1 MNSTK
6 LRNNILI
13 TGANG
18 FIGSHIVRAFC
29 KPRHAK
35 VTALVRP
42 SSDLRFIRRYP
53 IEMMHGDLASGSFDP
68 AQMQNFDTIVHA
80 GGKVGDWGDYQD
92 FYRTNV
98 LGSLALFNATR
109 HDSGFVYISSNAVL
123 GEEDEAQA
131 KAENAERR
139 PVLEYAFENLLPSA
153 MNHYRLSK
161 AVSEMLL
168 IARAKQTGR
177 RLTVIRP
184 VWVFG
189 PREFNAGP
197 YEYCKTVKGG
207 MPLMPGCD
215 SNRFHTIYAGDLANI
230 VVKVSENIKDGIN
243 IYNVGNPQVE
253 LMTDYWSAFCAAI
266 GVKVPRHI
274 PKWLLYPPAMLMEAV
289 CSLAGTA
296 EPPLFTRARV
306 YMFYASNVYNVSKV
320 IDDYKVD
327 HFTSLE
333 KATRITVRW
342 WRMHGYL

>member
-1 MNSTK
+1 
-6 LRNNILI
+6 
-13 TGANG
+13 
-18 FIGSHIVRAFC
+18 
-29 KPRHAK
+29 

-42 SSDLRFIRRYP
+42 SADIRFIRRYP
-53 IEMMHGDLASGSFDP
+53 IEIMHGDLAEGSFDP
-68 AQMQNFDTIVHA
+68 AQMQAFDTIVHA

-98 LGSLALFNATR
+98 LGSLALFDATR
-109 HDSGFVYISSNAVL
+109 HDSGFIHISSNAVL

-131 KAENAERR
+131 KAEDAERR
-139 PVLEYAFENLLPSA
+139 PVLEYAGENLLPSA

-161 AVSEMLL
+161 AVAEMLL
-168 IARAKQTGR
+168 IARAKQAGR

-197 YEYCKTVKGG
+197 YEYCKTVKSGV
-207 MPLMPGCD
+207 PVMPGCD
-215 SNRFHTIYAGDLANI
+215 SNRFHTIYAGDLARI
-230 VVKVSENIKDGIN
+230 VAKVSENIKAGIN

-253 LMTDYWSAFCAAI
+253 RMADYWSAFCAAM
-266 GVKVPRHI
+266 GVKAPRHI

-289 CSLAGTA
+289 CSLIGTA

-320 IDDYKVD
+320 LEDYDIDK
-327 HFTSLE
+327 FTSLE
-333 KATRITVRW
+333 KATRVTVRW
-342 WRMHGYL
+342 WRMNGYL